1 MANINKK
8 MKQNQAKAEAEARK
22 TQLETEAEKKA
33 QNRKIRIMMYVRALL
48 YAVIYVCI
56 TLALKPVS
64 YELRQLRI
72 ADAMI
77 GLIYFDPAAGPGL
90 IIGRFVADLLG
101 PGGFYNAF
109 VGTAAIGFTW
119 YFIKFLG
126 ERGTRPAAGMLLYA
140 LFNAIMVGVMFS
152 YSGVYADTPLMMCFL
167 YIFISSLICG
177 VAGGM
182 IVYKIAS
189 RSWEDIVSAPAPSK
203 EP

>member
-8 MKQNQAKAEAEARK
+8 MKQNQEKVETEAQK
-22 TQLETEAEKKA
+22 TQLQIEQEAKA
-33 QNRKIRIMMYVRALL
+33 RNRKIKAMMYLRALL

-64 YELRQLRI
+64 YELKQLRI
-72 ADAMI
+72 ADAML
-77 GLIYFDPAAGPGL
+77 GLVYFDPAAGPG
-90 IIGRFVADLLG
+90 IILGRFVADMLG

-109 VGTAAIGFTW
+109 PGTAAIGFGW

-126 ERGTRPAAGMLLYA
+126 ERGNKPIVGLLTYA

-152 YSGVYADTPLMMCFL
+152 YSGRYADTSLIMCFI
-167 YIFISSLICG
+167 YILVSSLICAVG
-177 VAGGM
+177 GGM
-182 IVYKIAS
+182 AVYKIAS
-189 RSWEDIVSAPAPSK
+189 RSWEDIVSAPAQSQ

>member
-8 MKQNQAKAEAEARK
+8 MKQNQEKAETEAQK
-22 TQLETEAEKKA
+22 TQLEAEAEEKA
-33 QNRKIRIMMYVRALL
+33 RKRKIRTLMYIRAVL

-56 TLALKPVS
+56 TLALKPIS
-64 YELRQLRI
+64 YELKQLRV

-77 GLIYFDPAAGPGL
+77 GLIFFDPAAGPGL

-109 VGTAAIGFTW
+109 VGTAAIGFGW
-119 YFIKFLG
+119 YFIKYLG
-126 ERGTRPAAGMLLYA
+126 ERGNKPVFGMLMYVLM
-140 LFNAIMVGVMFS
+140 NAVMVGVMFS
-152 YSGVYADTPLMMCFL
+152 YSGIYSDVSMLMCFL
-167 YIFISSLICG
+167 YIFVSSLICAVG
-177 VAGGM
+177 GGM

-189 RSWEDIVSAPAPSK
+189 RSWEDILSAPAPSE

>member
-8 MKQNQAKAEAEARK
+8 MKQNQEKAETEAQK
-22 TQLETEAEKKA
+22 TQLEIEAESKA
-33 QNRKIRIMMYVRALL
+33 RNRKIKTMMYIRTVL
-48 YAVIYVCI
+48 YAVIYICI

-77 GLIYFDPAAGPGL
+77 GLVFFDPAAGPGI

-109 VGTAAIGFTW
+109 VGTAAIGFAW

-126 ERGTRPAAGMLLYA
+126 ERGSKPIVGMLIYA
-140 LFNAIMVGVMFS
+140 LFNGIMVGVMFS
-152 YSGVYADTPLMMCFL
+152 YSGMYADTSLIMCFL
-167 YIFISSLICG
+167 YIFVSSLICA

-189 RSWEDIVSAPAPSK
+189 RSWEDIVSAPAQSEKP
-203 EP
+203 